1 MGAAVV
7 RTHPSVHCSQRE
19 VSDAH
24 GFLLMRLGKNSRALG
39 RRQHI
44 EQLARCDYVNIEIES
59 LTFNERQRLR
69 DEGIRNACALEY
81 NRALRPAAGRAQTVN
96 ALRSRRCWRQA
107 ERSTIKHHFGWTR
120 DERRDYGWS
129 FRERGRDKEPH
140 LLRVPRRQRDHGAE
154 RKIVLQQLQ

>member
-1 MGAAVV
+1 MGATVV

-44 EQLARCDYVNIEIES
+44 EQLARCDYVDIEIES

-69 DEGIRNACALEY
+69 DEGIRNAGALEY
-81 NRALRPAAGRAQTVN
+81 NRTLRPAACRAQTVN
-96 ALRSRRCWRQA
+96 ALRGSSCWRQT
-107 ERSTIKHHFGWTR
+107 ECDTINHDRSEEHTS
-120 DERRDYGWS
+120 E
-129 FRERGRDKEPH
+129 
-140 LLRVPRRQRDHGAE
+140 
-154 RKIVLQQLQ
+154 LQSPC